1 MGEASQLHFD
11 SNCEHPHSH
20 VHNRHAIEMTKIGLK
35 CFYSANTIDV
45 AYMQCAS
52 IGGTRMFATQ
62 VGVATACF
70 EVERDAKWMVSVLD
84 Q

>member
-1 MGEASQLHFD
+1 
-11 SNCEHPHSH
+11 
-20 VHNRHAIEMTKIGLK
+20 MTKIGLK

-62 VGVATACF
+62 VGVVTSCF